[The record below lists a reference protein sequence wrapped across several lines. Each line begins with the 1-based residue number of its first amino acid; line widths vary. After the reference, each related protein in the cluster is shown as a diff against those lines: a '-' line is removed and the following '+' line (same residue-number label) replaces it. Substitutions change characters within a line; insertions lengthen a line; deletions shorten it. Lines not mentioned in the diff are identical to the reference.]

1 MSKPVTAAHAGLIL
15 VGGLLATVAPSAV
28 ADPHAP
34 RVDTPPEVPADQWRT
49 AFAGNPMI
57 LNPHVTTVES
67 WTRTD
72 DGLAVNFTAG
82 PVECFGV
89 HATVEEAAG
98 EVTVNLDSGVPP
110 EAIGRMCIALA
121 VPGTLDIALD
131 EPLGDRVVLTAG
143 TTLDK
148 PR

>member
-1 MSKPVTAAHAGLIL
+1 MRRGVTAAHCGLIL
-15 VGGLLATVAPSAV
+15 FAALPATVAPPAA
-28 ADPHAP
+28 ADPP
-34 RVDTPPEVPADQWRT
+34 TPGVDAPPEVPADQWRT
-49 AFAGNPMI
+49 VFAENPMI

-67 WTRTD
+67 WTRTG

-82 PVECFGV
+82 PAECFGV
-89 HATVEEAAG
+89 HATVEETAE

-131 EPLGDRVVLTAG
+131 RPLGDRVVLTAG

>member
-1 MSKPVTAAHAGLIL
+1 M
-15 VGGLLATVAPSAV
+15 
-28 ADPHAP
+28 
-34 RVDTPPEVPADQWRT
+34 
-49 AFAGNPMI
+49 
-57 LNPHVTTVES
+57 
-67 WTRTD
+67 
-72 DGLAVNFTAG
+72 
-82 PVECFGV
+82 
-89 HATVEEAAG
+89 HATVQETAE

-110 EAIGRMCIALA
+110 EAIGRMCITLA